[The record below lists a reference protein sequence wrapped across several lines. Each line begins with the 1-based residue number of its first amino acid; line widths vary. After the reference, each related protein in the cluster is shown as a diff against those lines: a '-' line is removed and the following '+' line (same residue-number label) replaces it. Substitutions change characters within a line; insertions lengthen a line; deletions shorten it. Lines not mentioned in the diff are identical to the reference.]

1 MATIK
6 TLISNIPFITFRKK
20 TAAQNSA
27 QNTTATNDINIG
39 SVKAT
44 QNDNYTNRL
53 TEKDK
58 TFLTIDENLEN
69 ETSTNFET
77 LESVNNIN
85 LFAEID
91 EDINL
96 MAYCPDIKAIKDKLV
111 GENGNYEIKNS
122 SEEEGDIGG
131 VLQLRWRKVAGCSNG
146 EFAYF
151 IILSSNPIQE
161 KQDEE

>member
-20 TAAQNSA
+20 TAEQNSA
-27 QNTTATNDINIG
+27 QNTTDTNDINIG

-44 QNDNYTNRL
+44 QNDNYTKRL

-69 ETSTNFET
+69 ETSTNFEK

-91 EDINL
+91 EDIDL

-122 SEEEGDIGG
+122 SEEEGDIDK

-161 KQDEE
+161 KQDE

>member
-27 QNTTATNDINIG
+27 ENTTDTNDINIG

-44 QNDNYTNRL
+44 QNDNYTKRL

-69 ETSTNFET
+69 ETLTNFEK

-111 GENGNYEIKNS
+111 EENGNYEIKNS
-122 SEEEGDIGG
+122 SEEEGDIDE

-161 KQDEE
+161 KQDE

>member
-20 TAAQNSA
+20 TAAQNSDENA
-27 QNTTATNDINIG
+27 TATNDINIG
-39 SVKAT
+39 SVKAR

-58 TFLTIDENLEN
+58 TFLTIDENLED

-111 GENGNYEIKNS
+111 EEENSNYEIKNS
-122 SEEEGDIGG
+122 SEEEGDIDG

-161 KQDEE
+161 KQD

>member
-20 TAAQNSA
+20 TAEQNSA
-27 QNTTATNDINIG
+27 QNTTDTNDINIG
-39 SVKAT
+39 SVKAR
-44 QNDNYTNRL
+44 QNDNYTKRL

-69 ETSTNFET
+69 ETSTNFEK

-111 GENGNYEIKNS
+111 EENGNYEIKNS
-122 SEEEGDIGG
+122 SEEEGDIDE

-161 KQDEE
+161 KQDE

>member
-44 QNDNYTNRL
+44 QNYTNRL

-96 MAYCPDIKAIKDKLV
+96 MAYCPDIKAIKDEL
-111 GENGNYEIKNS
+111 ENGNYEIKNS
-122 SEEEGDIGG
+122 SEEEGDIDG

-161 KQDEE
+161 KQD

>member
-44 QNDNYTNRL
+44 PNYTNRL

-91 EDINL
+91 EDIDL
-96 MAYCPDIKAIKDKLV
+96 MAYCPDIKAIKDEL
-111 GENGNYEIKNS
+111 ENGNYEIKNS
-122 SEEEGDIGG
+122 SEEEGDIDG

-161 KQDEE
+161 KQDE

>member
-44 QNDNYTNRL
+44 QNYTNRL

-96 MAYCPDIKAIKDKLV
+96 MAYCPDIKAIKDEL
-111 GENGNYEIKNS
+111 ENGNYEIKNS
-122 SEEEGDIGG
+122 SEEEGDIDG

-161 KQDEE
+161 KQDE